1 LVTTSAA
8 SFTLIH
14 QEKNTT
20 VEPMSSPAT
29 GSTKQSLFA
38 LPARAI
44 RAEREELQSA
54 RSEIIFFGGE
64 QIGSMAGFF
73 YYRFEVSED
82 LYLRPVDRV
91 SCTLNQLQ
99 PVTIE
104 GRVVSLEN
112 QFVVIALPMD
122 FGPILPEIKCTWSY
136 DDHLPAVA
144 ELLDRARSS
153 HPVASVLFSPGVSD
167 NAQTSPPGPAVVP
180 EAPAEETAVLPQI
193 LRNRVSYLWGPARSG
208 KTGTLALVAVSY
220 LQAGKSV
227 LLVAPT
233 ASQTD
238 QLLLKTL
245 TLAKEAGIDLAG
257 SATKVGLPAD
267 PSVAALAPFSLENEV
282 ETKRSD
288 KKKQLEERVALLR
301 SYWKTK
307 IHQYLHHDFYTRLN
321 DLRERTNESRKQLD
335 KVRDEITALKDT
347 ITRAQNA
354 SMIAKLKKG
363 FSKDEITAAKKQL
376 GEKQLLMKRM
386 QPVQQALTTEL
397 MRLESQTPIESGELT
412 EYLVAVKRLGELGGI
427 DKVTEEVDSLSAV
440 DDTALVSSKRCVAS
454 TVTWFF
460 SDQRVRE
467 RDFDLVLVDDAER
480 VAPAYLAAL
489 SVKANESM
497 VLAGDPFQPG
507 PESFSKGDLAE
518 AWLQQ
523 DAFLKAAQ
531 TDQLNQLPEW
541 TLRNPK
547 WCFRLM
553 THVAASPKLARFMSA
568 FFFDNELQVHE
579 RPGTAGTIVFLD
591 TSEAKSAC
599 KQYLGKK
606 SLIPFN
612 EVQTKRTLEVVKHVL
627 VRTQRRASDIG
638 IVIPFQGTTLYTKLQ
653 LRLLGIRNV
662 EVGTPAGYF
671 GWRKK
676 VIIFDLTMAGVDYT
690 MRYLD
695 DRKVG
700 EHRLARFLN
709 SVLSCVEEDLYVLA
723 DINHFKAVYRDRLI
737 TKFLLLLQAQSSA
750 APKFSL
756 SAKTFDDM
764 SWDVREKLLIS
775 GAGGAAAGEKRRSAA
790 PLGQQDVEL
799 DVRMKMM
806 AKLQPQ
812 QVFTSRDFD
821 QEIYLAAHRVL
832 GLRKDANLLS
842 QYLGGDLLFRYSLGS
857 ELAAARLPL
866 DGCHNE
872 DEFRKTME
880 RWNLL
885 IYEMSG
891 AGETDL
897 SFFAK
902 QTSEA
907 RVRWDINNLRA
918 YYSSAMETVVEESK
932 YRIAASVSKIFQ
944 ECLGKNQPATPIE
957 WSTAYLNFL
966 GRIEAYLT
974 WISMQL
980 RQ

>member
-1 LVTTSAA
+1 
-8 SFTLIH
+8 
-14 QEKNTT
+14 
-20 VEPMSSPAT
+20 MSSPTT
-29 GSTKQSLFA
+29 GSTESLLFD
-38 LPARAI
+38 LPAQAV
-44 RAEREELQSA
+44 RAEREKLQSA
-54 RSEIIFFGGE
+54 RSEIILFGGD

-73 YYRFEVSED
+73 YYRFEVPED

-91 SCTLNQLQ
+91 SCTFNQLQ
-99 PVTIE
+99 PVTID
-104 GRVVSLEN
+104 GRIVSLEN

-122 FGPILPEIKCTWSY
+122 FGPILPEIKCKWSY
-136 DDHLPAVA
+136 DDHLPYIA
-144 ELLDRARSS
+144 ELLAGVRSS
-153 HPVASVLFSPGVSD
+153 HPVASVLFHPEGSGNTHASPV
-167 NAQTSPPGPAVVP
+167 GPAVIP
-180 EAPAEETAVLPQI
+180 QAPAEETEVLKKI
-193 LRNRVSYLWGPARSG
+193 LQNHVSYLWGPVRSG
-208 KTGTLALVAVSY
+208 KTGTLALVALSY

-245 TLAKEAGIDLAG
+245 TLAKEAGIDLTA
-257 SATKVGLPAD
+257 SASRIGLPAD
-267 PSVAALAPFSLENEV
+267 PAAAALAPVSLENEV

-307 IHQYLHHDFYTRLN
+307 IHQYLHDDYYSRLN
-321 DLRERTNESRKQLD
+321 ELRERANESRKQLD
-335 KVRDEITALKDT
+335 KVRDEITALKEV

-363 FSKDEITAAKKQL
+363 FSKEEAAAAQKQL
-376 GEKQLLMKRM
+376 GEKQLLMKKL

-397 MRLESQTPIESGELT
+397 MRTESQAPIESGELK
-412 EYLVAVKRLGELGGI
+412 EYQGAVKRLGELGGI
-427 DKVTEEVDSLSAV
+427 KKVTEEVDSLSAV
-440 DDTALVSSKRCVAS
+440 DDTALVLSKRCVAS

-460 SDQRVRE
+460 SDQRVRD
-467 RDFDLVLVDDAER
+467 RDFDLVLIDDAER

-489 SVKANESM
+489 SVKATDAM
-497 VLAGDPFQPG
+497 VFAGDPFQPG
-507 PESFSKGDLAE
+507 PESFSKSDLAE

-531 TDQLNQLPEW
+531 TEQLNQLPEW
-541 TLRNPK
+541 TQKNSK
-547 WCFRLM
+547 WCFQLM
-553 THVAASPKLARFMSA
+553 TQVASASKLARFVSA
-568 FFFDNELQVHE
+568 FFFDNKLQIHE
-579 RPGTAGTIVFLD
+579 RPGAGGTIVVLD
-591 TSEAKSAC
+591 ASDAKSTC
-599 KQYLGKK
+599 RQYLGKK

-612 EVQTKRTLEVVKHVL
+612 DVQTKRTMDVVKHVL
-627 VRTQRRASDIG
+627 ARGQRRAADVG
-638 IVIPFQGTTLYTKLQ
+638 IILPFQGTTLYTKLQ
-653 LRLLGIRNV
+653 LRLQGIRNV
-662 EVGTPAGYF
+662 EVGTPATYLGR
-671 GWRKK
+671 RKK

-709 SVLSCVEEDLYVLA
+709 SVLSCVEEDLYVVA
-723 DINHFKAVYRDRLI
+723 DMGHFKAVYRDRLI
-737 TKFLLLLQAQSSA
+737 TKFLMLLQAQSTA
-750 APKFSL
+750 APSL
-756 SAKTFDDM
+756 SASAKTFDDM
-764 SWDVREKLLIS
+764 SWDVREKLLS
-775 GAGGAAAGEKRRSAA
+775 AAAGGVVAAGEKRQVDA
-790 PLGQQDVEL
+790 PLGQQDAEL

-812 QVFTSRDFD
+812 QVFTGRDFD

-842 QYLGGDLLFRYSLGS
+842 QYLGGDLLFRYSLGT

-866 DGCHNE
+866 DGCRNE

-891 AGETDL
+891 AGKTDL

-902 QTSEA
+902 QTPEA

-918 YYSSAMETVVEESK
+918 YYSSAMEAVVEESK
-932 YRIAASVSKIFQ
+932 HRIATSVSKVFQ
-944 ECLGKNQPATPIE
+944 ECLGKNQPANPIE

-966 GRIEAYLT
+966 GKMEAYLT
-974 WISMQL
+974 WISEQL
-980 RQ
+980 RH